1 MSKRLVL
8 IHTLPALVPSFTSL
22 AQELFPADVEVWH
35 IADEIVLKLVI
46 AQGGLSPFL
55 YRRVAEHV
63 VAAEACGADVAMVTC
78 SSIGPTVDVAQ
89 NLVAMPVLKVDEP
102 MADKAVTMGSRIG
115 IAANVTSTLKPTT
128 DLVKARAV
136 AAGKEVVVDPVLCEG
151 AYDALLRGELEI
163 HDELVRGYLKAL
175 MARNDVIVLA
185 QASMARVVDTI
196 PAAERTVPIL
206 SSPRLGMERARDVL
220 ASL

>member
-8 IHTLPALVPSFTSL
+8 IHTLPALVPNFTTL
-22 AQELFPADVEVWH
+22 AQELLPADVEVWH
-35 IADEIVLKLVI
+35 IADEIVLKLVV

-63 VAAEACGADVAMVTC
+63 VAAAECGGDVAMVTC
-78 SSIGPTVDVAQ
+78 SSIGPTVDVAR
-89 NLVAMPVLKVDEP
+89 NLVDIPVLKVDEP
-102 MADKAVTMGSRIG
+102 MADKAVTIGARIG
-115 IAANVTSTLKPTT
+115 VAANVTSTLKPTA
-128 DLVKARAV
+128 DLVKARAA
-136 AAGKEVVVDPVLCEG
+136 AAGKDVVVDPVLCQG
-151 AYDALLRGELEI
+151 AYDALLGGNLEA
-163 HDELVRGYLKAL
+163 HDEIVRAHLKAL

-185 QASMARVVDTI
+185 QASMARVVETI
-196 PAAERTVPIL
+196 PASERVVPIF